1 MNGTK
6 RLKANREDVKSINL
20 SIVLQYFSFLKYSAL
35 KYPYEFIFIKFTLIS
50 FWNRSRRHD
59 EPGVCLNGSD
69 SLFSLAVAIQYNTTA
84 PR

>member
-35 KYPYEFIFIKFTLIS
+35 KYLYEFIFIKFTLIS